1 MQENSI
7 AATMQ
12 NNTADESDSGHRV
25 ICIRA
30 QDSHYAIGL
39 EYVECVLPLMELQPV
54 PGGAY
59 YLAGLMDFRGKGL
72 AVVDLGLWLGLNHAQ
87 PYDLDTP
94 VIVCGNGEAH
104 MAFIVD
110 EIVRIEAVK
119 PEAVHMQGLF
129 KAGAAPFEASL
140 KLNSGIALLLDMPR
154 ILNVNFT
161 AVNASVP
168 ARAFF

>member
-1 MQENSI
+1 MQENSVV
-7 AATMQ
+7 ATMQ
-12 NNTADESDSGHRV
+12 KNAADESDSGRRV

-30 QDSHYAIGL
+30 QDSCYAIGL

-72 AVVDLGLWLGLNHAQ
+72 AVVDLALWLGLSHAQ

-94 VIVCGNGEAH
+94 VIVCGNGVPQ
-104 MAFIVD
+104 MAFIVN
-110 EIVRIEAVK
+110 EIVRIETVK

-140 KLNSGIALLLDMPR
+140 KLDSGIALLLDMPR

-161 AVNASVP
+161 AVNSNVP
-168 ARAFF
+168 SRVFS